1 MKFLEVEKGGAT
13 THIIGAHVYFPR
25 KGISDDDTTL
35 IIIFYSCSVLHGVSE
50 MLKKIARSM
59 TGNEQRMILK
69 VILTCGIV
77 CKNAKKAEMHS
88 DLVKALRMSVC
99 ERLSEMFHAF
109 PDREFSK
116 EEIVAIKDTI
126 FRHYVEEMPLVSV
139 IQRTEQM
146 IPVAPFAVVK
156 LLASICQIPSLYQLL
171 TITIKWR
178 IQEQKDEVL
187 KCDTLDLLLGPL
199 LWPGCF
205 DLMLKTIRNG
215 IMKLSELADEPMVQI
230 SNLVDCQKIET
241 KKKVNFGTTLLS
253 RKTRFVLEFL
263 TNQIEREV
271 AETKRPAPESITLL
285 ERFSDFV
292 SETDDVANRLATPLL
307 LCVERRKCNEET
319 LVNMMKSLA
328 RIAPLLKDPESYFP
342 KFPRLFV
349 RMEGRTLRD
358 ALVLMVEGLVESKNL
373 DENIRKTLHLL
384 CELDAWDK
392 TKVDEPHF
400 ERRYAAYAELMK
412 IWNSEEPTNH
422 TILAM
427 ILSSHFHLIS
437 TTNDLSLRMTA
448 GNNVRAMVQYAG
460 RTLPVVEKR
469 LFLDA
474 YLNPTIIAFLKH
486 EVDAVRE
493 EALNT
498 LGVMTKG
505 FKESQHLAEL
515 DEFSNDNEELDFLK
529 NMNHIQ
535 LYRRQRAIRKL
546 VESVA
551 SGEKNVSFNSMNKYL
566 VPIIHPYL
574 VNYSAKFNAIS
585 DESLGL
591 LKLIMTKAPWGK
603 YCSYL
608 ESWLARV
615 EKATA
620 TKDNEFTDKAL
631 VRIAVVVIEAFH
643 FDVTLEEGE
652 TYEVTTEEDG
662 KEVVKSEKQTIL
674 ERISR
679 VILPRLSKS
688 LDSQAQAVEK
698 NARSAE
704 THATALHLD
713 IQRAPIALAI
723 VKLLQKLPDSV
734 TGQHLHGVILKLCN
748 LMMTHS
754 YDVRETARKTL
765 VQIVKCLGPKY
776 LASVITEISLT
787 MTKGFQVH
795 VAIFSVHTLIVA
807 MKNAMK
813 GGELDSAISVIVK
826 MCIKDQFAAEDKENG
841 AVKAECP
848 EAKGNRAP
856 EMMLHLGRIVSPAG
870 IQLVLAPFRDVVNE
884 HPSAKAIQ
892 RVSALLSKFAGGL
905 KDNDSLDHSNL
916 LTYIFKSLTSDIQKL
931 MDMETKNGQKD
942 AKNKSRRPESCLILP
957 AAPQRIGAMTKV
969 VIRSR
974 DHVFAEFFV
983 LLFSSLLKEKKFDLS
998 DDSMVSRLNPF
1009 VKLILDCFDFKYE
1022 KLVSCSMRA
1031 LCSMIKMQ
1039 LPAVAANSQRVSDT
1053 LFVLLSDYSSIGQA
1067 GHKPAIVLLNQLIYK
1082 GFTNLIATTGSVFLD
1097 NDKLTLLL
1105 AYAEADVMDQHKQA
1119 TMFSLIK
1126 ALVKRGVRHERL
1138 GEIMD
1143 HLAETSI
1150 RSPLVNIREQC
1161 RETLLDYI
1169 GGASDAD
1176 KNVEKHIEF
1185 FLDQLEYEYE
1195 TGRMSAAEMLAA
1207 LFKNLV
1213 AKSLAPLHMLCVV
1226 KMGAAMMNDESK
1238 KVANHIGLA
1247 LRHLLESVGPAQRQ
1261 ETFEVACQWLKAED
1275 ENARAVGIQ
1284 TAVQL
1289 SYVEKETMANRLVPI
1304 VNQVKEILFNGDVFE
1319 NNSETSIT
1327 VILNGLTRIIINVG
1341 KTAISE
1347 MDAIEFIRSME
1358 ELCKC
1363 EESIEVM
1370 LAASTLIGQLLSQ
1383 IELSEVPNELAK
1395 DVCFWMSRHLRHEKM
1410 STAVGEQAS
1419 KNIVFLAK
1427 NIKSE
1432 EYRTLVGFIA
1442 AACRYEIKHS
1452 VKQTL
1457 KRTNCFKLI
1466 AALFVTG
1473 DSERTTVILDSFMP
1487 LLVRELK
1494 TSDNEE
1500 LTQLTQEVCG
1510 LIKKKIGDDE
1520 YSNRVATCQKN
1531 AAEKITDRK
1540 RKIRELAVTA
1550 PEDAAE
1556 LKRKK
1561 NKKKTEMR
1569 KRKLDEM
1576 KPYRA
1581 TKRQA
1586 AEKRK
1591 AEENDED

>member
-1 MKFLEVEKGGAT
+1 
-13 THIIGAHVYFPR
+13 
-25 KGISDDDTTL
+25 
-35 IIIFYSCSVLHGVSE
+35 

-59 TGNEQRMILK
+59 TSNEQKMILQ

-77 CKNAKKAEMHS
+77 CKYAKKADNINS
-88 DLVKALRMSVC
+88 DAVKNLRMNVC
-99 ERLSEMFHAF
+99 ERLAEMFNAF

-116 EEIVAIKDTI
+116 EEITVIKNTI
-126 FRHYVEEMPLVSV
+126 FLHYVEEIPLVSV
-139 IQRTEQM
+139 IRRSEGN

-156 LLASICQIPSLYQLL
+156 LLASICRIPSLYQTL
-171 TITIKWR
+171 TININWK
-178 IQEQKDEVL
+178 IQEQKDKIL
-187 KCDTLDLLLGPL
+187 KCDTLDLLLAPL

-205 DLMLKTIRNG
+205 ELMLKTIRNG
-215 IMKLSELADEPMVQI
+215 ILKLSELADEPMVQI
-230 SNLVDCQKIET
+230 SHLVECEHVET
-241 KKKVNFGTTLLS
+241 KKKINFGTSLLT
-253 RKTRFVLEFL
+253 RKTRIVLEFL
-263 TNQIEREV
+263 TNQIEKEV
-271 AETKRPAPESITLL
+271 AETKRPASESITLL
-285 ERFSDFV
+285 ERFSDYV
-292 SETDDVANRLATPLL
+292 SDSDDVANRLATPLL
-307 LCVERRKCNEET
+307 LCIERKKCNEET

-328 RIAPLLKDPESYFP
+328 RIAPLLKDPESYFC
-342 KFPRLFV
+342 KFPRLFA

-358 ALVLMVEGLVESKNL
+358 ALVLMVEGFVASKNL
-373 DENIRKTLHLL
+373 DEETRNILHLL

-400 ERRYAAYAELMK
+400 ERRYEAYSALTK
-412 IWNSEEPTNH
+412 IWNGDTATNH
-422 TILAM
+422 VILAM

-437 TTNDLSLRMTA
+437 TTSDLSLRMTA
-448 GNNVRAMVQYAG
+448 GNNVRTMIQYAG
-460 RTLPVVEKR
+460 RTLSVAEKR
-469 LFLDA
+469 LFLDS
-474 YLNPTIIAFLKH
+474 YLNPTVIAFMKH
-486 EVDAVRE
+486 DVDAVRE

-498 LGVMTKG
+498 LGVMAKG

-515 DEFSNDNEELDFLK
+515 DEFSNEDEELDFLT

-546 VESVA
+546 VEQVS
-551 SGEKNVSFNSMNKYL
+551 SGEKNISFNAMNKYL
-566 VPIIHPYL
+566 IPMIHPYL

-591 LKLIMTKAPWGK
+591 LKLIMSKAPWGK

-608 ESWLARV
+608 EGWLSRV

-620 TKDNEFTDKAL
+620 AKDNEFTDKAL
-631 VRIAVVVIEAFH
+631 VRIVVAVIEAFH
-643 FDVTLEEGE
+643 FDVSLEEGE
-652 TYEVTTEEDG
+652 TYEVTQEAEDG
-662 KEVVKSEKQTIL
+662 EEVVKSEKQTIL
-674 ERISR
+674 QRISR

-688 LDSQAQAVEK
+688 LDSQAQAVQK
-698 NARSAE
+698 NATSAE

-713 IQRAPIALAI
+713 IQRSPIALAI
-723 VKLLQKLPDSV
+723 VKLLQKLPDAV

-748 LMMTHS
+748 LMMTRS

-787 MTKGFQVH
+787 MVKGFQVH

-807 MKNAMK
+807 MKDSTK
-813 GGELDSAISVIVK
+813 GGELDSAINVIVK
-826 MCIKDQFAAEDKENG
+826 MCIKDQFAAEDKDNG

-870 IQLVLAPFRDVVNE
+870 IQMVLTPFRDVVNE
-884 HPSAKAIQ
+884 HPSAKAMQ
-892 RVSALLSKFAGGL
+892 KVSELLSKFAGGL
-905 KDNDSLDHSNL
+905 KDNESLDHSQL
-916 LTYIFKSLTSDIQKL
+916 LSYIYKSLTSDVKKL
-931 MDMETKNGQKD
+931 MEVETKNGQKD
-942 AKNKSRRPESCLILP
+942 AKDKGRRPESCLILP

-1022 KLVSCSMRA
+1022 KLISCSMRA
-1031 LCSMIKMQ
+1031 LGSMIKMQ
-1039 LPAVAANSQRVSDT
+1039 LPAIAANSQRVSDT

-1067 GHKPAIVLLNQLIYK
+1067 GNKPAIILLNQLIYK
-1082 GFTNLIATTGSVFLD
+1082 GFTNLITTTGSDFLD

-1105 AYAEADVMDQHKQA
+1105 AYAEADVIDQHKQA

-1126 ALVKRGVRHERL
+1126 SLVKRGVRHERL

-1143 HLAETSI
+1143 NLSEVSI

-1161 RETLLDYI
+1161 RETLLEYI
-1169 GGASDAD
+1169 GGASDTE
-1176 KNVEKHIEF
+1176 KSVEKHIEF

-1195 TGRMSAAEMLAA
+1195 SGRQSAAEMLEG

-1213 AKSLAPLHMLCVV
+1213 AKSLAPVHMLCVV
-1226 KMGAAMMNDESK
+1226 KMGAAMMNEESP

-1247 LRHLLESVGPAQRQ
+1247 LRHLFESVGVSQRQ
-1261 ETFEVACQWLKAED
+1261 ETFEVICQWLKAVD

-1284 TAVQL
+1284 VAVQL
-1289 SYVEKETMANRLVPI
+1289 SYVEKETMLSRLQSI
-1304 VNQVKEILFNGDVFE
+1304 MDQVKEVIFDDDVFE
-1319 NNSETSIT
+1319 NNSEATIT
-1327 VILNGLTRIIINVG
+1327 VILHGVTRIISNVG
-1341 KTAISE
+1341 KSAMTKFDAIS
-1347 MDAIEFIRSME
+1347 FIRSME
-1358 ELCKC
+1358 ELSKC

-1370 LAASTLIGQLLSQ
+1370 LAASTLIGQILSHL
-1383 IELSEVPNELAK
+1383 ESSEVPKDLSK
-1395 DVCFWMSRHLRHEKM
+1395 DVCFWMTRHLRHEKM
-1410 STAVGEQAS
+1410 TTAIGEQAS
-1419 KNIVFLAK
+1419 KNIVCLAK
-1427 NIKSE
+1427 NIDLE
-1432 EYRTLVGFIA
+1432 EYRILIGFIA
-1442 AACRYEIKHS
+1442 AACRYEIKHH

-1457 KRTNCFKLI
+1457 KRINCFKLI

-1473 DSERTTVILDSFMP
+1473 DSERCTIVLDSFMP
-1487 LLVRELK
+1487 LFVRELK
-1494 TSDNEE
+1494 IHGDEE
-1500 LTQLTQEVCG
+1500 LSKLTQEVCG
-1510 LIKKKIGDDE
+1510 LVKKKIGEDD
-1520 YSNRVATCQKN
+1520 YSHRVASCQKN
-1531 AAEKITDRK
+1531 ASEKIVDRK

-1550 PEDAAE
+1550 PDDAAE

-1561 NKKKTEMR
+1561 NKKKTEVR

-1581 TKRQA
+1581 MKRRA

-1591 AEENDED
+1591 AQENEEE